1 MSCDEISFRYLEY
14 SLLSSSDCFP
24 VFYFKKNIKVFWEN
38 VSVLTEECN
47 HDSVALIMAK
57 VM

>member
-1 MSCDEISFRYLEY
+1 MRSALDIWNTPSPPVVIVSLSFY
-14 SLLSSSDCFP
+14 
-24 VFYFKKNIKVFWEN
+24 KNIKVFWEN

-47 HDSVALIMAK
+47 HDSVALIMSK